1 MIVVVILPT
10 VNMKSITFNRFV
22 HVHSL
27 ALIVWPYG
35 KMILVSFLFL
45 PFNVAIILA
54 IPFSS

>member
-27 ALIVWPYG
+27 ALRQDDFSF
-35 KMILVSFLFL
+35 IL
-45 PFNVAIILA
+45 ILT
-54 IPFSS
+54 IQCCNNFSYTF